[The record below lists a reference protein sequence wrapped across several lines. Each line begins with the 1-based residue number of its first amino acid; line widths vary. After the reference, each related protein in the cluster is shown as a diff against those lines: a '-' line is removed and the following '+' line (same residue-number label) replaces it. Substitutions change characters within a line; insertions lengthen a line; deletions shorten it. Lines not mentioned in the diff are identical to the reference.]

1 MKKNLVNI
9 GIKAKKAS
17 KIKIN
22 TRDKNKVLNNF
33 LNLINKNKNIILRE
47 NNKDIK
53 YAIENKIPENL
64 IDRLTLNP
72 KKLEEI
78 QDSIKNIIKLNDP
91 IDKVIDKWKRPNG
104 LIIRRV
110 STPIGVI
117 GIIYESRPNVT
128 SDVSSLCFKS
138 GNAIIL
144 KGGSEAYNSNIIIA
158 NLFRDALKKNNIDH
172 NFVQIIKNKNRKSV
186 DYLLSKMEKFI
197 DIVIPRGGKNLVKK
211 VRQLSSVP
219 IIGHLEGICH
229 TYIDKD
235 ADLNMAIKIVHNAKL
250 RNTSI
255 CGATETILM
264 HKKIIKKF
272 CNPVLEKLTS
282 NNCEIFADS
291 KIRKNFNGKCEKAN
305 EKDWSKEYLTAKV
318 SVKAVKNIFE
328 AIKHINKYGTM
339 HTDSI
344 ITKNKKN
351 ADLFL
356 KNIKSSIAMHNTSTQ
371 FADGGEFGFGGEV
384 GISTNT
390 LPPRGPVGLDQLT
403 SYKYEVCDVQVLI
416 GFVYFEIKSLILN
429 FSSFNAFC
437 IFIKSISKTVFNS
450 SSCYVDPNSVSSFSQ
465 SILDH

>member
-1 MKKNLVNI
+1 MKKNLFNI
-9 GIKAKKAS
+9 GIRAKKAS

-22 TRDKNKVLNNF
+22 TKDKNKVLTNF
-33 LNLINKNKNIILRE
+33 LNLINKNKNVIFRE

-53 YAIENKIPENL
+53 FALENNLPENL

-72 KKLEEI
+72 EKLEEI
-78 QDSIKNIIKLNDP
+78 QVSIKNIIKLNDP
-91 IDKVIDKWKRPNG
+91 INKVIDKWKRPNG

-110 STPIGVI
+110 TTPIGVI

-144 KGGSEAYNSNIIIA
+144 RGGSEAYNSNIIIA
-158 NLFRDALKKNNIDH
+158 NLFRDALKKNNIDN

-197 DIVIPRGGKNLVKK
+197 DIIIPRGGKNLVKK
-211 VRQLSSVP
+211 VQQLSSVP

-272 CNPVLEKLTS
+272 CNPVLEKLTK

-291 KIRKNFNGKCEKAN
+291 KIRKNFNGKSKKAN
-305 EKDWSKEYLTAKV
+305 EKDWSKEYLAAKV
-318 SVKAVKNIFE
+318 SVKAVENIFE
-328 AIKHINKYGTM
+328 AINHINKYGTM

-390 LPPRGPVGLDQLT
+390 LPPRGPVGLNQLT
-403 SYKYEVCDVQVLI
+403 SYKYEVLGNGQI
-416 GFVYFEIKSLILN
+416 RN
-429 FSSFNAFC
+429 
-437 IFIKSISKTVFNS
+437 
-450 SSCYVDPNSVSSFSQ
+450 
-465 SILDH
+465 